1 VSRDHPK
8 RLPPS
13 TEISDEALRW
23 VMRLNSGTAT
33 ASDHRCFQSWR
44 TLSGEHEAAA
54 REAESLWA
62 DAGNLHLD
70 PVTGI
75 VKPGRRGEGPTRRN
89 ILTGAAA
96 LAALGGG
103 VWASGAFRNGHSAD
117 YATGLGETRTVAL
130 PDGSRATLNA
140 RSGVALAFSPSERRV
155 LLVEGQVFFEV
166 APDSTRPFRVKVNK
180 VVATAV
186 GTAFDVDSNLADGG
200 VSVSVT
206 EHAVDVISS
215 VDRRLSEP
223 VRVIESQAVVIDA
236 KGRIGPIAVQP
247 SSVTAAWRSGMYIA
261 ENKALGDVV
270 AALRGYHQ
278 GWLVVRGEGTANLLV
293 NAVLN
298 LRTPDE
304 SLDALASG
312 LPITVRRI
320 SPYLVIISG

>member
-1 VSRDHPK
+1 MSRDHP
-8 RLPPS
+8 RRPPPS

-33 ASDHRCFQSWR
+33 TADHRCFQSWR

-54 REAESLWA
+54 REAEALWA
-62 DAGNLHLD
+62 DAENLHLD

-75 VKPGRRGEGPTRRN
+75 VKPGRRGEGPTRRKV
-89 ILTGAAA
+89 LTGAVA

-103 VWASGAFRNGHSAD
+103 VWASGAFRGNRAD

-140 RSGVALAFSPSERRV
+140 RSGIALAFSPSERRIHMI
-155 LLVEGQVFFEV
+155 EGQVFFEV
-166 APDSTRPFRVKVNK
+166 APDRTRPFGVEVNGI
-180 VVATAV
+180 VATAV
-186 GTAFDVDSNLADGG
+186 GTSFDVDSNLSNGA

-206 EHAVDVISS
+206 EHAVDVASS
-215 VDRRLSEP
+215 SDRRFSGP
-223 VRVIESQAVVIDA
+223 VRVLESQAVVIDA
-236 KGRIGPIAVQP
+236 HGRIGAIAAQP

-261 ENKALGDVV
+261 ENRTLGDVV
-270 AALRGYHQ
+270 AALRGYHH
-278 GWLVVRGEGTANLLV
+278 GWLVIRGEGTAKLLV

-320 SPYLVIISG
+320 SPYLVVISG